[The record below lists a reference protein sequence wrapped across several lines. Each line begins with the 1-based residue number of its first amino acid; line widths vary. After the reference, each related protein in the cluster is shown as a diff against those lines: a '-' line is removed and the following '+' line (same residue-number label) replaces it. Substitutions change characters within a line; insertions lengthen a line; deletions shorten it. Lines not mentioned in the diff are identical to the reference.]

1 MSSLASSDTA
11 VVRSDKFEETQF
23 LRDLVNLKDTQE
35 AIQSLSLWCLK
46 NRKKKLI
53 LYIIYFYSTFSILFN
68 RRYAYKIARCWLKV
82 SRKVRTEQKL
92 TLFHL
97 INDVVQVSYWH
108 VLMTNFAPNQGYL
121 RHKRAKKV
129 RARWLYTVARPLV
142 KDVP

>member
-1 MSSLASSDTA
+1 M
-11 VVRSDKFEETQF
+11 VP
-23 LRDLVNLKDTQE
+23 QE
-35 AIQSLSLWCLK
+35 QEKENDIIP
-46 NRKKKLI
+46 RFI
-53 LYIIYFYSTFSILFN
+53 LDIYFKALTLFN

-129 RARWLYTVARPLV
+129 RAR
-142 KDVP
+142 